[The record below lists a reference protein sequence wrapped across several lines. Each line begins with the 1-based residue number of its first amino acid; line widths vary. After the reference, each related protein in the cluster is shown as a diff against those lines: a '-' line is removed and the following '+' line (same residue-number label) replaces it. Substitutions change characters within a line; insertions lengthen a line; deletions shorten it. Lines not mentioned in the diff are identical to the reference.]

1 MQFNTKSTK
10 ENASTK
16 ATKNTFL
23 VRFALNFV
31 LT

>member
-10 ENASTK
+10 ENANTK
-16 ATKNTFL
+16 ATKIIL
-23 VRFALNFV
+23 LMRFALNFV